1 MLRRPTFP
9 AVLGMLIAVLVLVP
23 LAEVVARVRV
33 GLMLTLV
40 GLTIPILAVAA
51 ASDRP
56 RHRRIAVSLAAI
68 SVLANGAALSVGGVP
83 LWAGNGASLIFLAYT
98 TYLLLRAVVGSAHV
112 TLEIVA
118 GALAAYVMVGLTWA
132 IAYGVVE
139 SPLARLDSFRRRHSR
154 GPILGSPVFQLRVAI
169 DHRLRRH
176 LASIAGRSYAG
187 AAGRLA
193 RHGVLDGAAR
203 GAGRQGSGAQ
213 RRRNDRSPSR

>member
-1 MLRRPTFP
+1 M
-9 AVLGMLIAVLVLVP
+9 P
-23 LAEVVARVRV
+23 LAEVVAHVRV

-56 RHRRIAVSLAAI
+56 RHRRIAVGLAAI

-83 LWAGNGASLIFLAYT
+83 PWAGNGASLIFLAYT

-139 SPLARLDSFRRRHSR
+139 SHWPGSIHFAGDIPRPDSRISC
-154 GPILGSPVFQLRVAI
+154 IS
-169 DHRLRRH
+169 
-176 LASIAGRSYAG
+176 ASCRY
-187 AAGRLA
+187 
-193 RHGVLDGAAR
+193 
-203 GAGRQGSGAQ
+203 
-213 RRRNDRSPSR
+213 

>member
-98 TYLLLRAVVGSAHV
+98 TYLLLRAVVGSANV
-112 TLEIVA
+112 TPEIVA

-139 SPLARLDSFRRRHSR
+139 SHWPGSIHFPGDIPEAGFSDLLYFSFVSLLTIGYGDILPVSR
-154 GPILGSPVFQLRVAI
+154 
-169 DHRLRRH
+169 
-176 LASIAGRSYAG
+176 
-187 AAGRLA
+187 
-193 RHGVLDGAAR
+193 AAR
-203 GAGRQGSGAQ
+203 TLVLLEGLLGMAFSTVLLAVLVAKGLGAREGK
-213 RRRNDRSPSR
+213 

>member
-23 LAEVVARVRV
+23 LAEVVAHVRV

-40 GLTIPILAVAA
+40 GLAIPILAVAA

-56 RHRRIAVSLAAI
+56 RHRRIAVGLAAI

-98 TYLLLRAVVGSAHV
+98 TYLLLRAVVGSANV
-112 TLEIVA
+112 TPEIVA

-139 SPLARLDSFRRRHSR
+139 SHWPGSVHFPGDITEAGFSDLLYFSFVSLLTIGYGDVLPVSR
-154 GPILGSPVFQLRVAI
+154 
-169 DHRLRRH
+169 
-176 LASIAGRSYAG
+176 
-187 AAGRLA
+187 
-193 RHGVLDGAAR
+193 AAR
-203 GAGRQGSGAQ
+203 TLVLLEGLLGMAFSTVLLAVLVGKSLGGREET
-213 RRRNDRSPSR
+213 

>member
-23 LAEVVARVRV
+23 LAEVAAHVRV
-33 GLMLTLV
+33 GLMLALV

-56 RHRRIAVSLAAI
+56 RHRRIAVGLAAI

-98 TYLLLRAVVGSAHV
+98 TYLLLRAVVGSTHV
-112 TLEIVA
+112 TPEIVA

-132 IAYGVVE
+132 IAFGVVE
-139 SPLARLDSFRRRHSR
+139 SHWPGSIHFAGDLPEARFSDLLYFSFVSLLTIGYGDILPVSR
-154 GPILGSPVFQLRVAI
+154 
-169 DHRLRRH
+169 
-176 LASIAGRSYAG
+176 
-187 AAGRLA
+187 
-193 RHGVLDGAAR
+193 AAR
-203 GAGRQGSGAQ
+203 TLVLLEGLLGMAFTTVLLAVLVSKGLGR
-213 RRRNDRSPSR
+213 REEI

>member
-9 AVLGMLIAVLVLVP
+9 AVLGMLIAALVLVP

-56 RHRRIAVSLAAI
+56 RHRRLALSLAAI

-83 LWAGNGASLIFLAYT
+83 PWAGSGASLIFLAYT

-139 SPLARLDSFRRRHSR
+139 SHWPGSIHFAGDIPEARFSDLLYFSFVSLLTIGYGDILPVSR
-154 GPILGSPVFQLRVAI
+154 
-169 DHRLRRH
+169 
-176 LASIAGRSYAG
+176 
-187 AAGRLA
+187 
-193 RHGVLDGAAR
+193 AAR
-203 GAGRQGSGAQ
+203 TLVLLEGLLGMAFSTVLLAVLVAKGLAHGE
-213 RRRNDRSPSR
+213 DK